1 MNVHYNFSVKCFIY
15 PHPPPP
21 VPMLSMPAF
30 KLVPCSGPDDQMTLD
45 SAQSSLNQV
54 KAGQVDS
61 LK

>member
-1 MNVHYNFSVKCFIY
+1 
-15 PHPPPP
+15 
-21 VPMLSMPAF
+21 MLSMPAF
-30 KLVPCSGPDDQMTLD
+30 KLGPCSGPDDQMTLD